1 MARLP
6 KMRPRT
12 KHLCVRMHHFR
23 EHVRTGKVSI
33 HKIPTEHQLADIATK
48 PQPEALYVS
57 QRESIMQWESE
68 HQTAEQLLSPG
79 KNLRAC
85 ELISLHG
92 LYLEEQGTRSAA
104 GSVFRRGNGS
114 LSEPLANGLMDRS

>member
-1 MARLP
+1 VSS
-6 KMRPRT
+6 KIKKDTRT
-12 KHLCVRMHHFR
+12 ILNIK
-23 EHVRTGKVSI
+23 
-33 HKIPTEHQLADIATK
+33 A
-48 PQPEALYVS
+48 
-57 QRESIMQWESE
+57 
-68 HQTAEQLLSPG
+68 
-79 KNLRAC
+79 NLNKKTSVC